1 MTDMHSIVAHVVG
14 LALAYGVGW
23 VMGFNTGRN
32 GRSRPRRASIGTLQH
47 EKKARDYKRATG
59 EDF

>member
-1 MTDMHSIVAHVVG
+1 
-14 LALAYGVGW
+14 

-32 GRSRPRRASIGTLQH
+32 GRSRPRRASIGTLQY
-47 EKKARDYKRATG
+47 EKKAGDYKRATG